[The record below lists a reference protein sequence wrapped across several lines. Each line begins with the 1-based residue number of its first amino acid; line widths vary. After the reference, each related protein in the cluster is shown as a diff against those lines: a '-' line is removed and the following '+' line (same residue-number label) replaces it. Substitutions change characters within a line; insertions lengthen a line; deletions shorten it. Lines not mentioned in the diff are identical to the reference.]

1 MPSSPNPTP
10 RPIHLLQLAF
20 GAVLVSFSPVL
31 VKTAEIGP
39 FAAGFWR
46 MLFGGIFLLIIVV
59 IRRQRMWAGWLPL
72 GLAVLCGVFFS
83 ADLSFW
89 HQSIFFVGPGLATIL
104 ANFQVFF
111 VTAIAIIFLGE
122 KAGWRLFVAIPLAIV
137 GLLLLFGLDWM
148 KLPGDYRLGV
158 VFGLI
163 TALCYTGYLLTLRR
177 SRTNAIKLPNV
188 SNIAIVSIVATV
200 LLGSEALLAG
210 ENLQLVRWESWGS
223 MLAYGIFC
231 QGVGW
236 VIMSRAL
243 PHVPASRIGL
253 ILLLQPTLSLCWDII
268 FFGKP
273 MSWMESI
280 GAAITLVAIYFGS
293 TSRKEEP
300 V

>member
-1 MPSSPNPTP
+1 MTAT

-20 GAVLVSFSPVL
+20 GAVLVSFSPVF
-31 VKTAEIGP
+31 VKTAGIGP

-46 MLFGGIFLLIIVV
+46 MLFGGIFLLIIV
-59 IRRQRMWAGWLPL
+59 IMRRQRIWAGWFPL

-89 HQSIFFVGPGLATIL
+89 HHSIFYVGPGLATIL

-122 KAGWRLFVAIPLAIV
+122 RANWRLFVAIPLAII

-158 VFGLI
+158 IFGLI
-163 TALCYTGYLLTLRR
+163 TAMCYTGYLLTLRR
-177 SRTNAIKLPNV
+177 SRQMVIRLPNV
-188 SNIAIVSIVATV
+188 SNIAIVCIVATII
-200 LLGSEALLAG
+200 LGCEALLAD
-210 ENLQLVRWESWGS
+210 ENLSLVHWESWGS
-223 MLAYGIFC
+223 MLGYGIFC

-236 VIMSRAL
+236 VVMSRAM

-253 ILLLQPTLSLCWDII
+253 ILLLQPTLSLVWDIL

-280 GAAITLVAIYFGS
+280 GAAITLLAIYFGS
-293 TSRKEEP
+293 TSRREEM